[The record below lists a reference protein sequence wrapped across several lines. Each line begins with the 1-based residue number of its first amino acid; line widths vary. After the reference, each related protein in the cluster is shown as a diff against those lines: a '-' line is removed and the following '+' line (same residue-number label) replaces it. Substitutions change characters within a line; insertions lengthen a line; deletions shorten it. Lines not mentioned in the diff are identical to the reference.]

1 MKPAISD
8 FMIHVN
14 EPLSEPEMVRVA
26 DSVCDDAC
34 VTNACVSQDN
44 PHLILVNYDSNCAS
58 ARDILRKVT
67 GLGIHAQA
75 VGM

>member
-1 MKPAISD
+1 MNPAIAD

-14 EPLSEPEMVRVA
+14 ETLPEPEMLRLA

-34 VTNACVSQDN
+34 VMSACVSQSD

-58 ARDILRKVT
+58 ARDILAKFSGQGV
-67 GLGIHAQA
+67 HAQA
-75 VGM
+75 VGF

>member
-1 MKPAISD
+1 MKPATAD

-14 EPLSEPEMVRVA
+14 EPLSEPEMARVA
-26 DSVCDDAC
+26 DSVCGDTC
-34 VTNACVSQDN
+34 VTSACVSQDN
-44 PHLILVNYDSNCAS
+44 PHLILVNYDSDCSS

-67 GLGIHAQA
+67 GLGLHAQA